1 MGGAVPV
8 LVLLFFLLGR
18 VPTAWGASDWNVQLF
33 TGYND
38 ALLKS
43 LNDRIL
49 TETAPFPPRVG
60 ESPSIR
66 GGPLIGVE
74 VEWRV
79 RRSFS
84 LVALT
89 SFWEG
94 ESTARE
100 SSEMLFQDFGIVP
113 FRADRTTR
121 VSFNEYALRGRYH
134 LLDEPQR
141 YRLFLEFGFFNQVKV
156 TYREDFSYVFEAN
169 GQQFLRNILS
179 RASSRGGYLITGGIG
194 GDYYLTRWAAISIT
208 ANYRLGNAVQL
219 RYKSYRHTFLEQ
231 DAIEEA
237 LGVTVFPNAGDP
249 VTFLDEKR
257 GIRPPV
263 EMELSGWQA
272 AVGLRIFF

>member
-1 MGGAVPV
+1 MPV
-8 LVLLFFLLGR
+8 FVLFLFLLGAAQ
-18 VPTAWGASDWNVQLF
+18 PAWGASDWNFQIF
-33 TGYND
+33 TGYSD
-38 ALLKS
+38 AS
-43 LNDRIL
+43 LQTLNSRVL
-49 TETAPFPPRVG
+49 TETAPFPPRVD
-60 ESPSIR
+60 ESPSIS

-94 ESTARE
+94 ESTASE

-134 LLDEPQR
+134 IWDEPER
-141 YRLFLEFGFFNQVKV
+141 YRLYLELGFFNQVKV

-179 RASSRGGYLITGGIG
+179 RATSRGGYLVTWGIG
-194 GDYYLTRWAAISIT
+194 GDYYITRWAAISWT
-208 ANYRLGNAVQL
+208 ANYRLGNTVQL
-219 RYKSYRHTFLEQ
+219 RYRSYRHTFLEQ

-237 LGVTVFPNAGDP
+237 LGVTVFPEAGDP
-249 VTFLDEKR
+249 VTYFDPRR
-257 GIRPPV
+257 GQRREV

-272 AVGLRIFF
+272 AVGIRIFF